1 MINFLRDI
9 SLRTKIFISFM
20 LIVVCG
26 TSVSTFLGS
35 KIITKAMLDEAL
47 KQIHHGLDVADMVY
61 IARVDAI
68 GKSIVDAAGSERLA
82 IALSASN
89 RKSLHQALDRF
100 RNDNGLHFIAFLD
113 AKSGRIIRASQE
125 SVEQPPD
132 ANPLPLPDFLNA
144 ALANKKVMAGTEVFT
159 REMLIREDRAL
170 AERAQIAIIPKSAG
184 GAEPRETSA
193 DGMVLVAAAPVN
205 TSAGFAGI
213 IYGGILLNRD
223 SQLIAQINNFVF
235 GPREN
240 TSNPAGVV
248 SIFMKDVRIATNV
261 FDASGKPEFGAHIA
275 DDIYRNVVL
284 QRKLDFSRTNIAGS
298 WHRTACKPILDHQQ
312 RIIGILGVGLPENPF
327 MDVRTSMMLTFLLVA
342 GIGVLVV
349 LGITYFITRSMIHPL
364 EEMAL
369 ASNRIAAGDLDHS
382 VSIESRDEIGILAN
396 SFNEMLASIKTMKI
410 ELEEWGRTLEEK
422 VNKRTEELVT
432 VRTQMVQSE
441 KLASIG
447 RLAAGV
453 AHEIN
458 NPLAGILTFSMLALE
473 DCAADDPLKPSLEVI
488 VKQTLRCRETVKG
501 LLDFA
506 RQSSAA
512 PSVIDVNSIVDKTLQ
527 LLENQTIFQNI
538 RMVRNFGKDLPHVY
552 IDPGELQQVVVNI
565 VINAADAM
573 DESGVL
579 TIDTLSSPQSRE
591 VLIRISDTGKGIP
604 EDIMPLIFEPFF
616 TTKKVGKGTGLGLS
630 IVHGIVTRA
639 GGKITVAS
647 SPKGTVFTIR
657 LPIAQEENKGAAH
670 QQNDPHR
677 GTGQSAERR

>member
-1 MINFLRDI
+1 MTSFLRDI

-20 LIVVCG
+20 LIVICG
-26 TSVSTFLGS
+26 TFVSTFLGS
-35 KIITKAMLDEAL
+35 KIITQAMLNEAH
-47 KQIHHGLDVADMVY
+47 KQIRHGLQVADMVY
-61 IARVDAI
+61 AAQVDTVR
-68 GKSIVDAAGSERLA
+68 KSVVDAAGTERLA
-82 IALSASN
+82 EALGTGNSE
-89 RKSLHQALDRF
+89 SLPQVLDRF
-100 RNDNGLHFIAFLD
+100 RSENGLHFFAFLD
-113 AKSGRIIRASQE
+113 AKSRRIIRASKQKVGTPE
-125 SVEQPPD
+125 ADLAS
-132 ANPLPLPDFLNA
+132 LPDFLNA
-144 ALANKKVMAGTEVFT
+144 VLVQKRVLAGTEVFS
-159 REMLIREDRAL
+159 REMLSRENPAL
-170 AERAQIAIIPKSAG
+170 AERARIRILPEANQRS
-184 GAEPRETSA
+184 EQREVA
-193 DGMVLVAAAPVN
+193 DGMVLVSAVPVN
-205 TSAGFAGI
+205 TNAGFTGI
-213 IYGGILLNRD
+213 LYGGILLNRD
-223 SQLIAQINNFVF
+223 SRLITRINDFVF
-235 GPREN
+235 GPKDY
-240 TSNPAGVV
+240 TSNVAGVV

-261 FDASGKPEFGAHIA
+261 LDASGTPEFGTSIA
-275 DDIYRNVVL
+275 ADIYRAVAL
-284 QRKLDFSRTNIAGS
+284 QGKIDFSRTDVAGS
-298 WHRTACKPILDHQQ
+298 WHRTACKPIRDHRN

-364 EEMAL
+364 EEMVR

-382 VSIESRDEIGILAN
+382 VSIVSRDEIGILAN
-396 SFNEMLASIKTMKI
+396 SFNKMLASIKTMKI

-422 VNKRTEELVT
+422 VNRRTEELVT

-473 DCAADDPLKPSLEVI
+473 DVDDDHPLKPSLEVI

-512 PSVIDVNSIVDKTLQ
+512 PSIIDVNSVVDKTLL

-538 RMVRNFGKDLPHVY
+538 KTVRNFEQNVPQVY

-573 DESGVL
+573 EESGVL
-579 TIDTLSSPQSRE
+579 TIDTRSALQTHE
-591 VLIRISDTGKGIP
+591 VMIKISDTGKGIP
-604 EDIMPLIFEPFF
+604 DDILPLIFEPFF

-630 IVHGIVTRA
+630 IVHGIITRA
-639 GGKITVAS
+639 GGKIEVSS
-647 SPKGTVFTIR
+647 SPKGTIFTIR
-657 LPIAQEENKGAAH
+657 LPIAPKENKVAAG
-670 QQNDPHR
+670 QQKDPHS
-677 GTGQSAERR
+677 GSGQSAQRR